1 MGVSY
6 RGLSL
11 WSYRRKLVLKT
22 LELNIYRMSLRR
34 FRIQYASNLFV
45 DKAPIAFDKLVTP
58 VPRTNVLAL
67 LGNIG
72 RPSSK
77 KTHKF
82 LEYCTAH
89 WNKVLWIMG
98 PHELSSTGQQDAQLY
113 YQKADTTLT
122 LANEFSGGI
131 TVLNH
136 TEYHSHES
144 NITIAG
150 ASLWSP
156 NKKIMPN
163 EPEFRD
169 IFTAT
174 WEKQITPMKPE
185 TYIKWNK
192 EDIEYF
198 ETTKKYWNTMKHKRN
213 LVFLSHHLPLPC
225 LYSKS
230 LSRSTYDRMMLDTN
244 TLNNMMGEP
253 IGYWLGGATGSCTS
267 GMFNN
272 TFCAVNSC
280 FEYPYNKW
288 KPNRNYDSMR
298 FVDIVADESDDTV
311 PVIPKK
317 HSSMFCHHLSL
328 GKI

>member
-1 MGVSY
+1 MPV
-6 RGLSL
+6 
-11 WSYRRKLVLKT
+11 
-22 LELNIYRMSLRR
+22 RR

-45 DKAPIAFDKLVTP
+45 DKAPIAFHKLITP
-58 VPRTNVLAL
+58 VPHTNVLAL

-77 KTHKF
+77 KTHEF
-82 LEYCTAH
+82 LDYCASH

-98 PHELSSTGQQDAQLY
+98 PHELTNDDKQTSLY

-150 ASLWSP
+150 ASLWSA
-156 NKKIMPN
+156 NTKMMPN

-174 WEKQITPMKPE
+174 WEKKITPMTPQ
-185 TYIKWNK
+185 YYSRWNK

-198 ETTKKYWNTMKHKRN
+198 DTTKRFWNMSNNGRN
-213 LVFLSHHLPLPC
+213 LIFLSHHLPLAC
-225 LYSKS
+225 LYSKG
-230 LSRSTYDRMMLDTN
+230 LSRSTYDRMVLDTN
-244 TLNNMMGEP
+244 TLNNMMGAP
-253 IGYWLGGATGSCTS
+253 IRCWLSGATGSCTS

-272 TFCAVNSC
+272 TFCSVNSC
-280 FEYPYNKW
+280 FEYQYSNW
-288 KPNRNYDSMR
+288 VPNPNYDSNR
-298 FVDIVADESDDTV
+298 YVDICVDESDDTA
-311 PVIPKK
+311 PVIPNKK
-317 HSSMFCHHLSL
+317 RSSVFCHHLSL

>member
-1 MGVSY
+1 MPP
-6 RGLSL
+6 
-11 WSYRRKLVLKT
+11 
-22 LELNIYRMSLRR
+22 RR

-45 DKAPIAFDKLVTP
+45 DKAPIPFHTLLTP
-58 VPRTNVLAL
+58 VAHTRVLAL

-72 RPSSK
+72 RPNSK
-77 KTHKF
+77 RTYEF
-82 LEYCTAH
+82 LDYCASH

-98 PHELSSTGQQDAQLY
+98 PHELTNTHTEDQDASLY

-156 NKKIMPN
+156 NTKLMPN

-174 WEKQITPMKPE
+174 WEKKITPMKPE
-185 TYIKWNK
+185 NYFKWNK
-192 EDIEYF
+192 EDVEYF
-198 ETTKKYWNTMKHKRN
+198 EATKKYWVTMKHKRN
-213 LVFLSHHLPLPC
+213 LVFLSHHLPLAC
-225 LYSKS
+225 LYSQG
-230 LSRSTYDRMMLDTN
+230 LSRSTYDRMALDVN
-244 TLNNMMGEP
+244 ALNNIMGEP
-253 IGYWLGGATGSCTS
+253 IRYWLGGSTGSCTS
-267 GMFNN
+267 GMFNK

-280 FEYPYNKW
+280 FEYPYSNW
-288 KPNRNYDSMR
+288 KPNPNYDSKR
-298 FVDIVADESDDTV
+298 FVDISADESDDTV
-311 PVIPKK
+311 PAIPKK
-317 HSSMFCHHLSL
+317 RSSMFCDHLSL